1 MRNHPDQTDGAS
13 GPALSNAPQ
22 TGLPFSTPTAAQQPE
37 LAEADVADVQPM
49 QIDPPGSGCNL
60 AVAPCSTAAPAHHA
74 AVAFVEPA
82 APRRSPRLRRSDC
95 YGIISHADV
104 HDPLGSSCTPA
115 ASPPVA
121 RPDAP
126 ADHAAAAS
134 VSSAAACPV
143 LAVAFPATSPPV
155 ASPAAPTPSSAAIVS
170 QAGGVQLIHSAR
182 SATGYMGVCGVSGGK
197 FMARVTRQG
206 QKVSLGV
213 FKTAVDAAVAYA
225 KHMREPP
232 RFRQLRTVLKCCG
245 DVVVCAAHVGHV
257 ACECVFLGLM
267 CGVDPV
273 PVRSSEAPHAQPY
286 VFLSNFKLAMCCK

>member
-74 AVAFVEPA
+74 AVAFVQPA
-82 APRRSPRLRRSDC
+82 ARRSPRLRRSDC
-95 YGIISHADV
+95 DGIISHADV
-104 HDPLGSSCTPA
+104 HDPPGSSCTPA

-143 LAVAFPATSPPV
+143 LDH
-155 ASPAAPTPSSAAIVS
+155 
-170 QAGGVQLIHSAR
+170 L
-182 SATGYMGVCGVSGGK
+182 
-197 FMARVTRQG
+197 
-206 QKVSLGV
+206 
-213 FKTAVDAAVAYA
+213 
-225 KHMREPP
+225 
-232 RFRQLRTVLKCCG
+232 RQLRPSEVLG
-245 DVVVCAAHVGHV
+245 IWEHGYNQITEMWEPELAAAYAAERV
-257 ACECVFLGLM
+257 AS
-267 CGVDPV
+267 
-273 PVRSSEAPHAQPY
+273 RRAAEAKGRKRKRPAG
-286 VFLSNFKLAMCCK
+286 A

>member
-60 AVAPCSTAAPAHHA
+60 AVAPCSTAAPAHHT

-95 YGIISHADV
+95 YG
-104 HDPLGSSCTPA
+104 
-115 ASPPVA
+115 
-121 RPDAP
+121 
-126 ADHAAAAS
+126 
-134 VSSAAACPV
+134 
-143 LAVAFPATSPPV
+143 
-155 ASPAAPTPSSAAIVS
+155 
-170 QAGGVQLIHSAR
+170 
-182 SATGYMGVCGVSGGK
+182 
-197 FMARVTRQG
+197 
-206 QKVSLGV
+206 
-213 FKTAVDAAVAYA
+213 
-225 KHMREPP
+225 
-232 RFRQLRTVLKCCG
+232 RQLRTVLKCCG

-273 PVRSSEAPHAQPY
+273 PVRSSEARPMHSRI

>member
-22 TGLPFSTPTAAQQPE
+22 TVLPFSTPTAAQQPE

-74 AVAFVEPA
+74 AVAFVQPA
-82 APRRSPRLRRSDC
+82 ARRSPRLRRSDC
-95 YGIISHADV
+95 DGIISHADV
-104 HDPLGSSCTPA
+104 HDPPGSSCTPA

-155 ASPAAPTPSSAAIVS
+155 ASPAAPTPFSAAIVS

-182 SATGYMGVCGVSGGK
+182 SATGYMGVCGVSGGR

-232 RFRQLRTVLKCCG
+232 SVPAAPPTSGQAPAPPPRF
-245 DVVVCAAHVGHV
+245 
-257 ACECVFLGLM
+257 
-267 CGVDPV
+267 
-273 PVRSSEAPHAQPY
+273 
-286 VFLSNFKLAMCCK
+286 